1 MTYEP
6 VLDQV
11 NLVVRDMEA
20 TIAFYRRFG
29 LTIDA
34 GPGQHA
40 SSRLPNGMLIE
51 WDSVEFVP
59 QWDSGWN
66 GMTGG
71 SAVLGFSVPTREA
84 VDQIYTELTGA
95 GYEGHQQPYDA
106 FWGARYAIVDDPD
119 GNSVALM
126 SPQDPERK
134 FWPPT
139 QPPQGS

>member
-1 MTYEP
+1 
-6 VLDQV
+6 
-11 NLVVRDMEA
+11 
-20 TIAFYRRFG
+20 
-29 LTIDA
+29 
-34 GPGQHA
+34 
-40 SSRLPNGMLIE
+40 MLIE

-66 GMTGG
+66 GTTGG

-84 VDQIYTELTGA
+84 VDQIYTELTSA

-126 SPQDPERK
+126 SPEDPERK

-139 QPPQGS
+139 QTAARVLTSRPTHVA